1 MTLEILLVDDDI
13 VVQYLHKA
21 VLSKCNFP
29 EQNFFSDGQLV
40 LDYILKNKD
49 EDILFLIL
57 LDINMPVMSGWEF
70 LDELKN
76 HTIKPLLKVV
86 IVTSSIDSS
95 DKEKAEKYQEVFEFM
110 EKPLQQELVCNL
122 KTDPDLVTYLN

>member
-40 LDYILKNKD
+40 LDYILKNRD
-49 EDILFLIL
+49 EY
-57 LDINMPVMSGWEF
+57 
-70 LDELKN
+70 
-76 HTIKPLLKVV
+76 
-86 IVTSSIDSS
+86 
-95 DKEKAEKYQEVFEFM
+95 KYASHEWVGIFR
-110 EKPLQQELVCNL
+110 
-122 KTDPDLVTYLN
+122 

>member
-13 VVQYLHKA
+13 VVQYLHKT

-29 EQNFFSDGQLV
+29 VQKLFSDGKLV
-40 LDYILKNKD
+40 LDYILENKD
-49 EDILFLIL
+49 KDILFLIL
-57 LDINMPVMSGWEF
+57 LDINMPVMNGWEF

-95 DKEKAEKYQEVFEFM
+95 DKEKAEKYKEVFQFM
-110 EKPLQQELVCNL
+110 EKPLQETLVCNL
-122 KTDPDLVTYLN
+122 KNDLDLAPFLG